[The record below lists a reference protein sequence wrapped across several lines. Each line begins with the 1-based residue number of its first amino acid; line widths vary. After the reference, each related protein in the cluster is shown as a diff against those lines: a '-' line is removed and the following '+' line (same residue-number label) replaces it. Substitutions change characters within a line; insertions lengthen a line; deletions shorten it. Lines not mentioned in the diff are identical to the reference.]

1 MADISDKIFDQR
13 YIDLFESLRVDVTM
27 LATRMYTLATK
38 LNADGGVTDT
48 NYVTTQVATLTTTA

>member
-13 YIDLFESLRVDVTM
+13 YIDLFESLRVDVNM
-27 LATRMYTLATK
+27 LATRMDTLATK